1 MPTKPTA
8 NPLSTPIT
16 DRDPGQGKPIGV
28 LLVEGHS
35 LTRFGISTAL
45 AACKDI
51 EVLGEAGSAAQLA
64 ALLGRTSPDLVL
76 LDLHLPDADS
86 VSCIQLIRERSPQV
100 KIAAFSIGDDKGDI
114 VRALEAGACS
124 CLVKT
129 IDPGDLPA
137 AIRQSVAETFYCT
150 GSLGVF
156 DRENG
161 AASTDEELSG
171 RELEILERV
180 AAGRSN
186 RAIAS
191 ELWLSDQTVKFHLRN
206 IYRKLG
212 VANRTEAARYAYE
225 RGLAGALI

>member
-1 MPTKPTA
+1 MPEKPPSIPFA
-8 NPLSTPIT
+8 SPPAGREATPE
-16 DRDPGQGKPIGV
+16 KPIGV

-35 LTRFGISTAL
+35 LTRFGIATTL

-64 ALLGRTSPDLVL
+64 GLLTRTSPDLVL
-76 LDLHLPDADS
+76 LDLHLSDADG
-86 VSCIQLIRERSPQV
+86 VSCIKLIRKRAPRA
-100 KIAAFSIGDDKGDI
+100 KIAGFAIGDDEGDI
-114 VRALEAGACS
+114 VKALEAGAS
-124 CLVKT
+124 ACLVKT

-137 AIRQSVAETFYCT
+137 AIRQSMAGTFYCT

-156 DRENG
+156 ERENV
-161 AASTDEELSG
+161 AESADDDLSR

-186 RAIAS
+186 RAIAG

-225 RGLAGALI
+225 RGLLGIPA

>member
-1 MPTKPTA
+1 MPAKLNA
-8 NPLSTPIT
+8 DHIAALSTGREATPEN
-16 DRDPGQGKPIGV
+16 PIGV

-35 LTRFGISTAL
+35 LTRFGIATTL

-64 ALLGRTSPDLVL
+64 ALLTRTSPDLVL
-76 LDLHLPDADS
+76 LDLHLTDADG
-86 VSCIQLIRERSPQV
+86 VSCIELIRKLAPRV
-100 KIAAFSIGDDKGDI
+100 KIAGFATGNDESDI
-114 VRALEAGACS
+114 VKALEAGACA

-137 AIRQSVAETFYCT
+137 AIRQSVAGTFYCT

-156 DRENG
+156 EREN
-161 AASTDEELSG
+161 AAESADEDLSR

-186 RAIAS
+186 RAIAG

-225 RGLAGALI
+225 RGLLGMPA